1 MDASTFQAFRSRGG
15 FAESTTT
22 AVGAPP
28 VRERDDIDYSRLE
41 TVEERRAESHP
52 FAPEG
57 YPIGTVAFTVWP
69 AIGTHKS
76 VRAHWRPSHTKN
88 VYRIT
93 IVAVITLFTMGVY
106 RYFGQF
112 WTAYFV
118 GGVLWLK
125 AAWDLALGMRAT
137 SINTY
142 SEVPTAPEPRGS
154 FFTYGATKHEIE
166 EEALVQSTLDSYKS
180 NRRSARDAQAA
191 VDP

>member
-1 MDASTFQAFRSRGG
+1 MDASTFQASRGG
-15 FAESTTT
+15 FAESTT

-28 VRERDDIDYSRLE
+28 VRERDDIDYSRLK
-41 TVEERRAESHP
+41 TVEERRTEAHP
-52 FAPEG
+52 FAPED

-69 AIGTHKS
+69 AIGTRKS
-76 VRAHWRPSHTKN
+76 VRAHWRPSHTKS

-93 IVAVITLFTMGVY
+93 SVAVITLFTMGVY

-112 WTAYFV
+112 WAAYFL

-142 SEVPTAPEPRGS
+142 SEVPTTPEPQGS
-154 FFTYGATKHEIE
+154 FFTYGATKYEIE
-166 EEALVQSTLDSYKS
+166 EEALVRSTFESYPT